1 MKRRNTWHKRAPHT
15 LIPNEKCIMK
25 FIITDFFEKQFKK
38 VVTDMDLKEM
48 MIKIHI
54 NSKNFIHF
62 KDPYIKVKMR
72 TENKSY
78 RIVLVFDQKETNIL
92 FINIFDKK
100 DKKY

>member
-1 MKRRNTWHKRAPHT
+1 
-15 LIPNEKCIMK
+15 MK

-38 VVTDMDLKEM
+38 VVTDMDTKEM
-48 MIKIHI
+48 MSKIHI

-78 RIVLVFDQKETNIL
+78 RIVLLFDRKEENIL

-100 DKKY
+100 DKNH